1 MTSEEVNAL
10 IMKAKMLGAY
20 KSIGTACGKNCMLI
34 SISDE
39 NHILVIPDE
48 VRLINGSEAQY
59 LNKDLR
65 FTLELQK
72 YRGNLKVVG
81 GNGLT
86 DTSFMFYRTN
96 FDNIDFSEFNTIK
109 VRKMKSMFDHCNA
122 IYIDLR
128 NIKTNSC
135 ITMESMFE
143 MCDCEELDLSKFD
156 VRQVRNMSNMFSE
169 CQADLI
175 DISSFDKNIVS
186 TMEFM
191 FDSVHAEVLGLRKL
205 CTSYVRSMT
214 SMFQDSSIPYI
225 DASNFDFRSLK
236 YIDSMFSGCQSKE
249 IRLRGNNLDL
259 SRVTDN
265 ANSNLANLGNRYT
278 NVFSNSE
285 AVVETDSKDIMNLIK
300 QSKCHVEIVEKHWQ

>member
-1 MTSEEVNAL
+1 MTSEEINAL
-10 IMKAKMLGAY
+10 IIKVKMLGEY
-20 KSIGTACGKNCMLI
+20 KSINTACGKNCMLI

-48 VRLINGSEAQY
+48 VKIINGSNAEY
-59 LNKDLR
+59 LNKDLE

-72 YRGNLKVVG
+72 YRGNLKVIG

-86 DTSFMFYRTN
+86 DTSFMFYRTR
-96 FDNIDFSEFNTIK
+96 FDNIDFSEFNTIH
-109 VRKMKSMFDHCNA
+109 VRNMKSMFDHCEA
-122 IYIDLR
+122 IHIDLC
-128 NIKTNSC
+128 NLKTNSC
-135 ITMESMFE
+135 MTMESMFE

-156 VRQVRNMSNMFSE
+156 VRQVRNMSSMFSE
-169 CQADLI
+169 CKADLI

-214 SMFQDSSIPYI
+214 GMFTCSSIPYI

-236 YIDSMFSGCQSKE
+236 YIDSMFSECQSKE

-265 ANSNLANLGNRYT
+265 ANKNLADLGNKYT
-278 NVFSNSE
+278 NVFDNSE
-285 AVVETDSKDIMNLIK
+285 TVVETDSKDIMYIIEK
-300 QSKCHVEIVEKHWQ
+300 SKCRVEIVEKHWQ